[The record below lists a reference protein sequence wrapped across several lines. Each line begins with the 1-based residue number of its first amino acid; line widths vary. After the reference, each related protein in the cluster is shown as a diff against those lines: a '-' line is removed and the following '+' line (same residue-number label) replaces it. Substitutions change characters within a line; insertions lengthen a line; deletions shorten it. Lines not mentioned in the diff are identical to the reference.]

1 MLGRQNR
8 FHGYN
13 SVLPVYRQAATVR
26 SDGCSLHYKL
36 NPRRRDYRLSVVVSK
51 KVTKSAVK
59 RNRIRR
65 RIYEIVRRDIQIDKP
80 YDLIIT
86 VFDADFATTATENIS
101 KTITDL
107 FTKSQIYSR

>member
-1 MLGRQNR
+1 MLGRKNR

-13 SVLPVYRQAATVR
+13 SVLPVYRQAETVR

-51 KVTKSAVK
+51 KVSKSAVS

-65 RIYEIVRRDIQIDKP
+65 RVYEIVRQEIKIEKP

-86 VFDADFATTATENIS
+86 VFDADFAQYPAEKLNKNIS
-101 KTITDL
+101 DL
-107 FTKSQIYSR
+107 FKKSHIFSR